1 LNFNNLEF
9 RSIALAVKTSG
20 AKYDIFTK
28 IALVLVVLII
38 GFLILLPLANI
49 LVYSTQPSGS
59 SILKNSWSDIVTRDI
74 IWNTVKLGL
83 SVAFLGTLLGFI
95 MAYTQARVEFRGK
108 KILHI
113 INLIPIISPPFAFA
127 TAVIVLF
134 GRSGIITRGLFD
146 WRPTL
151 YGYPGLVLVLTLSFF
166 PIAYMNL
173 LGMLRSLDPAL
184 DEAGSSLGASK
195 WKVFKTVTLP
205 LLIPGF
211 AGSFLLLFIEAIADL
226 ANPIIIGGNYTVL
239 ASRAYM
245 AINGDYD
252 ISLAAGYSTLL
263 LLPALLVFLIQRYW
277 AQKRSVVSVT
287 GKPSGRPT
295 MVTSKPAKFFLL
307 SVTGLL
313 TSLVIL
319 VYLTVVFGAFVKI
332 IGVNNEFTLDN
343 FRYLL
348 GGFANG
354 AIKTTATLAFI
365 ATPLAGIFGM
375 VIAWLVIR
383 KVRRGAEA
391 LDFLGML
398 GIAVPGTV
406 IGIGYA
412 ITYNDPVKIG
422 DFTIFPQV
430 GGGGA
435 ILGGAIAIVMVYII
449 RSSPAGQRSGISQL
463 QQIDPAIEEAS
474 ASLGAA
480 GGKTFRLITLPLI
493 SGAYLSGLMY
503 AFAHSMTTLSPII
516 FLVTP
521 DTSILTQKILAE
533 ADQGR
538 YGNVFALCCI
548 LIVLIMVI
556 GGLINLFVRKTQVS
570 VDRPMV
576 TGR

>member
-1 LNFNNLEF
+1 MA
-9 RSIALAVKTSG
+9 IKGTG

-28 IALVLVVLII
+28 IALALVILII
-38 GFLILLPLANI
+38 SFLILLPLLNI
-49 LVYSTQPSGS
+49 LIYSTQPSGS
-59 SILKNSWSDIVTRDI
+59 AILKNSWSDIVTRDI

-151 YGYPGLVLVLTLSFF
+151 YGYTGLVLVLTLSFF

-184 DEAGSSLGASK
+184 DEAGSSLGANK
-195 WKVFKTVTLP
+195 WRVFKTVTLP

-211 AGSFLLLFIEAIADL
+211 AGSFLLLFIETIADL
-226 ANPIIIGGNYTVL
+226 ANPLIIGGNYTVL

-277 AQKRSVVSVT
+277 AQKRSVISVT

-307 SVTGLL
+307 TVTGLL
-313 TSLVIL
+313 TALVIL
-319 VYLTVVFGAFVKI
+319 VYLTVVFGAFTKI

-348 GGFANG
+348 GGFANA
-354 AIKTTATLAFI
+354 AIKTTAFLALI

-422 DFTIFPQV
+422 DFTVFPQV

-435 ILGGAIAIVMVYII
+435 LLGGAIAIVMVYII
-449 RSSPAGQRSGISQL
+449 RSSPAGQRSGIAQL

-474 ASLGAA
+474 ASLGAS
-480 GGKTFRLITLPLI
+480 GGKTFRLVTLPLI
-493 SGAYLSGLMY
+493 SGAFLSGLMY

-548 LIVLIMVI
+548 LIVLIMII
-556 GGLINLFVRKTQVS
+556 GGLINLLVRKTQVS

>member
-1 LNFNNLEF
+1 M
-9 RSIALAVKTSG
+9 AVKTSG

-556 GGLINLFVRKTQVS
+556 GGLINLFVRRTQVS

>member
-1 LNFNNLEF
+1 M
-9 RSIALAVKTSG
+9 SVKASG

-28 IALVLVVLII
+28 IALVLVIFII
-38 GFLILLPLANI
+38 GFLIILPLINI
-49 LVYSTQPSGS
+49 LIYSTQPSGS
-59 SILKNSWSDIVTRDI
+59 AIITGSFSDVVTRNI
-74 IWNTVKLGL
+74 VWNTVKLGL
-83 SVAFLGTLLGFI
+83 TVAALGTVLGFI

-127 TAVIVLF
+127 TAIIVLF
-134 GRSGIITRGLFD
+134 GRSGMITRGVFD

-151 YGYPGLVLVLTLSFF
+151 YGFPGLVLVLTLSFF

-184 DEAGSSLGASK
+184 DEAGSSLGANK
-195 WKVFKTVTLP
+195 GKIFRTVTLP

-211 AGSFLLLFIEAIADL
+211 AGSFLLLFIESIADL

-252 ISLAAGYSTLL
+252 ISLAAGYSSLL
-263 LLPALLVFLIQRYW
+263 LLPALLVFLVQRYW
-277 AQKRSVVSVT
+277 AQKKSVVSVT

-295 MVTSKPAKFFLL
+295 LVTSKGAKFFLL

-313 TSLVIL
+313 TTLIVMVYATVI
-319 VYLTVVFGAFVKI
+319 FGAFVKI

-354 AIKTTATLAFI
+354 AIKTTTMLALI
-365 ATPLAGIFGM
+365 ATPLAGVFGM
-375 VIAWLVIR
+375 LIAWLVIR
-383 KVRRGAEA
+383 KVKRGSEA

-412 ITYNDPVKIG
+412 ITYNDPVKVAG
-422 DFTIFPQV
+422 VTVFPQV
-430 GGGGA
+430 AGGA
-435 ILGGAIAIVMVYII
+435 ALLGGSIAIVMVYII
-449 RSSPAGQRSGISQL
+449 RSSPAGQRSGISML
-463 QQIDPAIEEAS
+463 QQIDPSIEEAS
-474 ASLGAA
+474 ASLGAP

-493 SGAYLSGLMY
+493 SGAFLSGLMY

-548 LIVLIMVI
+548 LILIILAI
-556 GGLINLFVRKTQVS
+556 GSLINLLVRRSQVS
-570 VDRPMV
+570 IERPMV

>member
-1 LNFNNLEF
+1 MA
-9 RSIALAVKTSG
+9 IKGTG

-28 IALVLVVLII
+28 IALALVILII
-38 GFLILLPLANI
+38 SFLILLPLLNI
-49 LVYSTQPSGS
+49 LIYSTQPSGS
-59 SILKNSWSDIVTRDI
+59 AILKNSWSDIVTRDI

-151 YGYPGLVLVLTLSFF
+151 YGYTGLVLVLTLSFF

-184 DEAGSSLGASK
+184 DEAGSSLGANK
-195 WKVFKTVTLP
+195 WRVFKTVTLP

-211 AGSFLLLFIEAIADL
+211 AGSFLLLFIETIADL
-226 ANPIIIGGNYTVL
+226 ANPLIIGGNYTVL

-277 AQKRSVVSVT
+277 AQKRSVISVT

-307 SVTGLL
+307 TVTGLL
-313 TSLVIL
+313 TALVIL
-319 VYLTVVFGAFVKI
+319 VYLTVVFGAFTKI

-348 GGFANG
+348 GGFANA
-354 AIKTTATLAFI
+354 AIKTTAFLALI

-422 DFTIFPQV
+422 DFTVFPQV

-435 ILGGAIAIVMVYII
+435 LLGGAIAIVMVYII
-449 RSSPAGQRSGISQL
+449 RSSPAGQRSGIAQL

-474 ASLGAA
+474 ASLGAS
-480 GGKTFRLITLPLI
+480 GGKTFRLVTLPLI
-493 SGAYLSGLMY
+493 SGAFLSGLMY

-548 LIVLIMVI
+548 LIVLIMII
-556 GGLINLFVRKTQVS
+556 GGLINLLVRKTQVS

-576 TGR
+576 KGR

>member
-1 LNFNNLEF
+1 M
-9 RSIALAVKTSG
+9 V
-20 AKYDIFTK
+20 
-28 IALVLVVLII
+28 II
-38 GFLILLPLANI
+38 GFLIILPLLNI

-59 SILKNSWSDIVTRDI
+59 DIVKNSLSDIVTRNI

-83 SVAFLGTLLGFI
+83 SVATLGTLLGFI

-134 GRSGIITRGLFD
+134 GRSGMITRGLFD

-184 DEAGSSLGASK
+184 DEAGSSLGANK
-195 WKVFKTVTLP
+195 WRVFRTVTVP

-211 AGSFLLLFIEAIADL
+211 AGSFLLLFIESIADL
-226 ANPIIIGGNYTVL
+226 ANPLIIGGNYTVL

-252 ISLAAGYSTLL
+252 ISLAAGYSSLL
-263 LLPALLVFLIQRYW
+263 LLPALLVFLVQRYW
-277 AQKRSVVSVT
+277 AQKKSVVSVT

-295 MVTSKPAKFFLL
+295 MVTSRAARAFLL
-307 SVTGLL
+307 TVTGLL
-313 TSLVIL
+313 TFLVVL
-319 VYLTVVFGAFVKI
+319 VYLTVVLGSFVKI
-332 IGVNNEFTLDN
+332 IGVNNELTLEH

-354 AIKTTATLAFI
+354 AIKTTTILALV

-383 KVRRGAEA
+383 KVRRGSEA

-422 DFTIFPQV
+422 DVTIFPQV

-435 ILGGAIAIVMVYII
+435 LLGGAIAIVMVYII
-449 RSSPAGQRSGISQL
+449 RSSPAGQRSGIAML

-474 ASLGAA
+474 ASLGAS
-480 GGKTFRLITLPLI
+480 GGKTFRHVTLPLI
-493 SGAYLSGLMY
+493 SGAFLSGLMY

-548 LIVLIMVI
+548 LIVLIMII
-556 GGLINLFVRKTQVS
+556 GGLINLLVKRTQVS
-570 VDRPMV
+570 IDRPMV

>member
-1 LNFNNLEF
+1 MNSENFKIRRN
-9 RSIALAVKTSG
+9 ALAIKTSG

-59 SILKNSWSDIVTRDI
+59 GILKNSWSDIVTRDI

-295 MVTSKPAKFFLL
+295 MVTSKPAKLFLL
-307 SVTGLL
+307 SVTTLL

>member
-1 LNFNNLEF
+1 
-9 RSIALAVKTSG
+9 LAIKSSG

-59 SILKNSWSDIVTRDI
+59 AILKNSWSDIVTRDI
-74 IWNTVKLGL
+74 IWNTIKLGL

-108 KILHI
+108 KVLHI

-151 YGYPGLVLVLTLSFF
+151 YGYTGLVLVLTLSFF

-184 DEAGSSLGASK
+184 DEAGSSLGANK
-195 WKVFKTVTLP
+195 WRVFRTVTVP

-211 AGSFLLLFIEAIADL
+211 AGSFLLLFIESIADL
-226 ANPIIIGGNYTVL
+226 ANPLIIGGNYTVL

-295 MVTSKPAKFFLL
+295 MVTSKPAKVFLL
-307 SVTGLL
+307 SITGLL
-313 TSLVIL
+313 TALVVL
-319 VYLTVVFGAFVKI
+319 VYLTVVFGAFTKI

-354 AIKTTATLAFI
+354 AIKTTATLALI

-375 VIAWLVIR
+375 IIAWLVIR

-422 DFTIFPQV
+422 DFTVFPQV

-449 RSSPAGQRSGISQL
+449 RSSPAGQRSGIAQL

-474 ASLGAA
+474 ASLGAS
-480 GGKTFRLITLPLI
+480 GGKTFRLVTLPLI
-493 SGAYLSGLMY
+493 SGAFLSGLMY

-556 GGLINLFVRKTQVS
+556 GGLINLLVRKTQVS

>member
-1 LNFNNLEF
+1 MST
-9 RSIALAVKTSG
+9 RARG
-20 AKYDIFTK
+20 GKYDIFTK
-28 IALVLVVLII
+28 IALVFVLLIV
-38 GFLILLPLANI
+38 GFLIVLPLLNI
-49 LVYSTQPSGS
+49 LIYSSQPSGS
-59 SILKNSWSDIVTRDI
+59 AIVKGSFSDVVTRSI
-74 IWNTVKLGL
+74 IWNTIKLGL
-83 SVAFLGTLLGFI
+83 SVAALGTLLGFI

-113 INLIPIISPPFAFA
+113 INLVPIISPPFAFA
-127 TAVIVLF
+127 TAIIVLF
-134 GRSGIITRGLFD
+134 GRSGMITRGIFD

-184 DEAGSSLGASK
+184 DEAGASLGANK
-195 WKVFKTVTLP
+195 WRIFCTVTLP

-211 AGSFLLLFIEAIADL
+211 AGSFLLLFIESIADL
-226 ANPIIIGGNYTVL
+226 ANPLIIGGSYTVL

-252 ISLAAGYSTLL
+252 ISLAAGYSLLL

-277 AQKRSVVSVT
+277 AQKKSVISVT

-295 MVTSKPAKFFLL
+295 VVTSKVARTFLL

-313 TSLVIL
+313 TGLIL
-319 VYLTVVFGAFVKI
+319 LIYSTVVLGAFVQI
-332 IGVNNEFTLDN
+332 IGVNNEFTFDH

-354 AIKTTATLAFI
+354 AIKTTTTLALI

-375 VIAWLVIR
+375 LIAWLVVR
-383 KVRRGAEA
+383 KVRRGSEA
-391 LDFLGML
+391 LDFMGML

-412 ITYNDPVKIG
+412 ITYNDPVKIAG
-422 DFTIFPQV
+422 ITVFPQV
-430 GGGGA
+430 AGGA
-435 ILGGAIAIVMVYII
+435 ALIGGSIAIIMVYII
-449 RSSPAGQRSGISQL
+449 RSSPAGQRSGISML

-474 ASLGAA
+474 SSLGAA

-493 SGAYLSGLMY
+493 SGAFLSGLMY

-548 LIVLIMVI
+548 LIVLIMII
-556 GGLINLFVRKTQVS
+556 GGLINLLVRRTQVS
-570 VDRPMV
+570 IDRPMV

>member
-1 LNFNNLEF
+1 MA
-9 RSIALAVKTSG
+9 IKTSG

-28 IALVLVVLII
+28 IALALVLLII

-59 SILKNSWSDIVTRDI
+59 AILKNSWSDIVTREI

-108 KILHI
+108 KVLHI

-134 GRSGIITRGLFD
+134 GRSGIITRGVFD

-151 YGYPGLVLVLTLSFF
+151 YGYTGLVLVLTLSFF

-184 DEAGSSLGASK
+184 DEAGSSLGANK
-195 WKVFKTVTLP
+195 WRVFRTVTVP

-211 AGSFLLLFIEAIADL
+211 AGSFLLLFIETIADL
-226 ANPIIIGGNYTVL
+226 ANPLIIGGNYTVL

-307 SVTGLL
+307 TVTGLL
-313 TSLVIL
+313 TSLVVL
-319 VYLTVVFGAFVKI
+319 VYLTVVFGAFTKI

-348 GGFANG
+348 SGFANG
-354 AIKTTATLAFI
+354 AIKTTATLALI

-375 VIAWLVIR
+375 IIAWLVIR

-422 DFTIFPQV
+422 DFTVFPQV

-435 ILGGAIAIVMVYII
+435 LLGGAIAIVMVYII

-474 ASLGAA
+474 ASLGAS
-480 GGKTFRLITLPLI
+480 GGKTFRLVTLPLI
-493 SGAYLSGLMY
+493 SGAFLSGLMY

-548 LIVLIMVI
+548 LIVLIMII
-556 GGLINLFVRKTQVS
+556 GGLINLLVRKTQVS

>member
-1 LNFNNLEF
+1 ML
-9 RSIALAVKTSG
+9 I
-20 AKYDIFTK
+20 
-28 IALVLVVLII
+28 II
-38 GFLILLPLANI
+38 GFLIVLPLLNI

-59 SILKNSWSDIVTRDI
+59 ALVKNSLSDIVTRNI

-83 SVAFLGTLLGFI
+83 SVATLGTLLGFI

-113 INLIPIISPPFAFA
+113 INLVPIISPPFAFA

-134 GRSGIITRGLFD
+134 GRSGMITRGLFD

-184 DEAGSSLGASK
+184 DEAGSSLGANK
-195 WKVFKTVTLP
+195 WRVFRTVTVP

-211 AGSFLLLFIEAIADL
+211 AGSFLLLFIESIADL
-226 ANPIIIGGNYTVL
+226 ANPLIIGGNYTVL

-252 ISLAAGYSTLL
+252 ISLAAGYSSLL
-263 LLPALLVFLIQRYW
+263 LMPALLVFLVQRYW
-277 AQKRSVVSVT
+277 AQKKSVVSVT

-295 MVTSKPAKFFLL
+295 MVTSKAARAFLL
-307 SVTGLL
+307 TITGVL
-313 TSLVIL
+313 TFLVVL
-319 VYLTVVFGAFVKI
+319 VYLTVIFGAFVQI
-332 IGVNNEFTLDN
+332 IGVNNEFTLEH
-343 FRYLL
+343 FQYLL

-354 AIKTTATLAFI
+354 AIKTTTILALV
-365 ATPLAGIFGM
+365 ATPLAGFFGM

-383 KVRRGAEA
+383 KVRRGNEA

-412 ITYNDPVKIG
+412 ITYNDPVKVG
-422 DFTIFPQV
+422 GVTIFPQV

-435 ILGGAIAIVMVYII
+435 LLGGAIAIVMVYII
-449 RSSPAGQRSGISQL
+449 RSSPAGQRSGIAML

-480 GGKTFRLITLPLI
+480 GGKTFRLITLPNLASALFAGGLLAFSLSFDEIVVTTFTAGPGIQTLPIWIYNNLFRPNQAPIVNVVAATLVVI
-493 SGAYLSGLMY
+493 SIIPIYLSQR
-503 AFAHSMTTLSPII
+503 LSQGS
-516 FLVTP
+516 
-521 DTSILTQKILAE
+521 TSG
-533 ADQGR
+533 GR
-538 YGNVFALCCI
+538 F
-548 LIVLIMVI
+548 
-556 GGLINLFVRKTQVS
+556 
-570 VDRPMV
+570 
-576 TGR
+576 

>member
-1 LNFNNLEF
+1 
-9 RSIALAVKTSG
+9 LAIKTSG

-49 LVYSTQPSGS
+49 LNYSTQPSGS
-59 SILKNSWSDIVTRDI
+59 AILTNSFSDIVTRDI

-83 SVAFLGTLLGFI
+83 TVATLGTLLGFI

-108 KILHI
+108 KVLHI

-134 GRSGIITRGLFD
+134 GRSGIITRGVFD

-151 YGYPGLVLVLTLSFF
+151 YGFTGLVLVLTLSFF

-195 WKVFKTVTLP
+195 WRVFKTVTLP

-307 SVTGLL
+307 SVTGIL
-313 TSLVIL
+313 TSLIIL

-354 AIKTTATLAFI
+354 AIKTTATLALL

-422 DFTIFPQV
+422 DFTVFPQV

-556 GGLINLFVRKTQVS
+556 GGLINLLVRKTQVS

>member
-1 LNFNNLEF
+1 MA
-9 RSIALAVKTSG
+9 IKTSG

-49 LVYSTQPSGS
+49 LIYSTQPSGS
-59 SILKNSWSDIVTRDI
+59 AILTNSWSDIVTREI

-83 SVAFLGTLLGFI
+83 TVAFLGTLLGFI

-108 KILHI
+108 KVLHI

-151 YGYPGLVLVLTLSFF
+151 YGFTGLVLVLTLSYF

-184 DEAGSSLGASK
+184 DEAGSSLGANK
-195 WKVFKTVTLP
+195 WRVFKTVTLP

-226 ANPIIIGGNYTVL
+226 GNPIIIGGNYTVL

-307 SVTGLL
+307 SITGLL

-348 GGFANG
+348 SGFANG
-354 AIKTTATLAFI
+354 AIKTTATLALI

-422 DFTIFPQV
+422 DFTVFPQV

-556 GGLINLFVRKTQVS
+556 GGLINLLVRKTQVS

>member
-1 LNFNNLEF
+1 MA
-9 RSIALAVKTSG
+9 IKTSG

-38 GFLILLPLANI
+38 GFLILLPLLNI

-59 SILKNSWSDIVTRDI
+59 AIITNSFSDIVTRDI
-74 IWNTVKLGL
+74 IWNTIKLGL
-83 SVAFLGTLLGFI
+83 SVATLGTLLGFI

-108 KILHI
+108 KVLHI

-134 GRSGIITRGLFD
+134 GRSGIITRGVFD

-151 YGYPGLVLVLTLSFF
+151 YGYTGLVLVLTLSFF

-184 DEAGSSLGASK
+184 DEAGSSLGANK
-195 WKVFKTVTLP
+195 WRVFRTVTLP

-211 AGSFLLLFIEAIADL
+211 AGSFLLLFIESIADL
-226 ANPIIIGGNYTVL
+226 ANPLIIGGNYTVL

-245 AINGDYD
+245 SINGDYD

-263 LLPALLVFLIQRYW
+263 LLPALLVFLVQRYW

-295 MVTSKPAKFFLL
+295 MVTSRPAKIFLL

-313 TSLVIL
+313 TTLVIM
-319 VYLTVVFGAFVKI
+319 VYLTVVFGAFVQI
-332 IGVNNEFTLDN
+332 IGVNNEFTLEH

-354 AIKTTATLAFI
+354 AIKSTTILALV
-365 ATPLAGIFGM
+365 ATPLAGVFGM

-422 DFTIFPQV
+422 DVTIFPQV

-474 ASLGAA
+474 ASLGAS
-480 GGKTFRLITLPLI
+480 GGKTFRLVTLPLI
-493 SGAYLSGLMY
+493 SGAFLSGLMY

-556 GGLINLFVRKTQVS
+556 GGLINLLVKKTQVS
-570 VDRPMV
+570 VDRPLV

>member
-1 LNFNNLEF
+1 
-9 RSIALAVKTSG
+9 
-20 AKYDIFTK
+20 
-28 IALVLVVLII
+28 
-38 GFLILLPLANI
+38 
-49 LVYSTQPSGS
+49 
-59 SILKNSWSDIVTRDI
+59 
-74 IWNTVKLGL
+74 
-83 SVAFLGTLLGFI
+83 
-95 MAYTQARVEFRGK
+95 M
-108 KILHI
+108 
-113 INLIPIISPPFAFA
+113 
-127 TAVIVLF
+127 
-134 GRSGIITRGLFD
+134 
-146 WRPTL
+146 
-151 YGYPGLVLVLTLSFF
+151 VLTLSFF

-319 VYLTVVFGAFVKI
+319 VYLTVVLGAFVKI

-354 AIKTTATLAFI
+354 AIKTTATLALI

-375 VIAWLVIR
+375 IIAWLVIR

-422 DFTIFPQV
+422 DFTVFPQV

>member
-1 LNFNNLEF
+1 MA
-9 RSIALAVKTSG
+9 IKTSG

-38 GFLILLPLANI
+38 GFLILLPLLNI

-59 SILKNSWSDIVTRDI
+59 AIITNSFSDIVTRDI
-74 IWNTVKLGL
+74 IWNTIKLGL
-83 SVAFLGTLLGFI
+83 SVATLGTLLGFI

-108 KILHI
+108 KVLHI

-134 GRSGIITRGLFD
+134 GRSGIITRGVFD

-151 YGYPGLVLVLTLSFF
+151 YGYTGLVLVLTLSFF

-184 DEAGSSLGASK
+184 DEAGSSLGANK
-195 WKVFKTVTLP
+195 WRVFRTVTLP

-211 AGSFLLLFIEAIADL
+211 AGSFLLLFIESIADL
-226 ANPIIIGGNYTVL
+226 ANPLIIGGNYTVL

-263 LLPALLVFLIQRYW
+263 LLPALLVFLVQRYW

-295 MVTSKPAKFFLL
+295 MVTSRPAKIFLL

-313 TSLVIL
+313 TTLVIM
-319 VYLTVVFGAFVKI
+319 VYLTVVFGAFVQI
-332 IGVNNEFTLDN
+332 IGVNNEFTLEH

-354 AIKTTATLAFI
+354 AIKSTTILALV
-365 ATPLAGIFGM
+365 ATPLAGVFGM

-422 DFTIFPQV
+422 DVTIFPQV

-474 ASLGAA
+474 ASLGAS
-480 GGKTFRLITLPLI
+480 GGKTFRLVTLPLI
-493 SGAYLSGLMY
+493 SGAFLSGLMY

-556 GGLINLFVRKTQVS
+556 GGLINLLVKKTQVS
-570 VDRPMV
+570 VDRPLV

>member
-1 LNFNNLEF
+1 
-9 RSIALAVKTSG
+9 VKSSG

-28 IALVLVVLII
+28 LALLLVVVIV
-38 GFLILLPLANI
+38 GFLIVLPLANI

-59 SILKNSWSDIVTRDI
+59 AIVTGAFSDIVTREI
-74 IWNTVKLGL
+74 IWNTLKLGVA
-83 SVAFLGTLLGFI
+83 VAFLGTVLGFI

-108 KILHI
+108 KIFHI
-113 INLIPIISPPFAFA
+113 INLVPIISPPFAFA
-127 TAVIVLF
+127 TAIIVLF
-134 GRSGIITRGLFD
+134 GRSGMITRGIFD

-151 YGYPGLVLVLTLSFF
+151 YGFPGLVLVLTLSFF

-184 DEAGSSLGASK
+184 DEAGSSLGANK
-195 WKVFKTVTLP
+195 WRVFRTVTLP

-211 AGSFLLLFIEAIADL
+211 AGSFLLLFIESIADL

-252 ISLAAGYSTLL
+252 ISLAAGYSSLL
-263 LLPALLVFLIQRYW
+263 LLPALIVFLIQRYW
-277 AQKRSVVSVT
+277 AQKKSVVSVT

-295 MVTSKPAKFFLL
+295 LVTSRFAKSFLL
-307 SVTGLL
+307 TVTTLL
-313 TSLVIL
+313 TSLIIL
-319 VYLTVVFGAFVKI
+319 VYATVILGAFVQI
-332 IGVNNEFTLDN
+332 IGVNNEFTLSH
-343 FRYLL
+343 FQYLL
-348 GGFANG
+348 GGFANA
-354 AIKTTATLAFI
+354 AIKTTTFLALI
-365 ATPLAGIFGM
+365 ATPIAGIFGM
-375 VIAWLVIR
+375 LIAWLVIR
-383 KVRRGAEA
+383 KVKRGSEA
-391 LDFLGML
+391 LDFMGML

-422 DFTIFPQV
+422 GVTIFPQV
-430 GGGGA
+430 AGGAA
-435 ILGGAIAIVMVYII
+435 ILGGSIAIIMVYVI
-449 RSSPAGQRSGISQL
+449 RSSPAGQRSGIAQL

-474 ASLGAA
+474 ASLGAS

-493 SGAYLSGLMY
+493 SGAFLSGLMY

-556 GGLINLFVRKTQVS
+556 GGLINLFVRRTQVS

-576 TGR
+576 AGR